1 MNDFVEAGRPSVSV
15 VIPTLN
21 EEETIGA
28 TLEAMALVDGEIEVI
43 VADGGSDDRTIEI
56 ARQFGAR
63 VIGSERGR
71 GTQMHKGA
79 QAARGQTFL
88 FLHADTIAPRDLV
101 KQINEAL
108 LDDVTAV
115 GGNFDVR
122 FDGTSRAARLMTWLY
137 PKLAKL
143 GLCYGD
149 SGIFVRATMYKE
161 IGGFNS
167 YPLFEDL
174 DFIKRLKKRGRMIHL
189 PVELV
194 TSSRR
199 FEGHRF
205 PFTFARWSILQA
217 LYWIGVSPRTLS
229 KLYVPRR
236 KQKLQSQLD
245 DESAMN
251 SG

>member
-1 MNDFVEAGRPSVSV
+1 MKDVVENGQPLVSV
-15 VIPTLN
+15 IIPTFN
-21 EEETIGA
+21 EEESITS
-28 TLEAMALVDGEIEVI
+28 TLRAMALVDGEFEAI

-56 ARQFGAR
+56 ARKSCAR

-79 QAARGQTFL
+79 QAARGQTLL

-101 KQINEAL
+101 EQINEAL
-108 LDDVTAV
+108 LHDVTAV

-122 FDGTSRAARLMTWLY
+122 FDGTSRAAAFMTWLY
-137 PKLAKL
+137 PKLGKL

-149 SGIFVRATMYKE
+149 SGIFVRASVYNE

-167 YPLFEDL
+167 FPLFEDL

-189 PVELV
+189 PIALV

-199 FEGHRF
+199 FDGRRF
-205 PFTFARWSILQA
+205 PFTFARWFILQA
-217 LYWIGVSPRTLS
+217 LYWIGVSPRTLG
-229 KLYVPRR
+229 KLYAPLR
-236 KQKLQSQLD
+236 KQNFNHSEKLRS
-245 DESAMN
+245 
-251 SG
+251 